1 MGICWFFP
9 FWIVIFLC
17 FGFFFSFIGNRFEFS
32 LNEFWFGLCS
42 LLKFYWI
49 IDLILSGKGS
59 WFNGFNFEFMSLGL
73 IFWVCV
79 LVFEFS
85 RFVFLWV
92 LVQDEPKLEFMC
104 FWFLLLYFFF
114 NFGKIDKLKF
124 FFSNQAL
131 LWTLIWF
138 FFFLLF

>member
-1 MGICWFFP
+1 MLIFSLLDCDFFC
-9 FWIVIFLC
+9 VLD
-17 FGFFFSFIGNRFEFS
+17 FFSFIGNMFEFS

-92 LVQDEPKLEFMC
+92 LVQDEPKHEFMC

-124 FFSNQAL
+124 FFQ
-131 LWTLIWF
+131 IRHCYER
-138 FFFLLF
+138 